1 MENKHDMVQIKV
13 DEVRNPS
20 SLLTKAFQMKIDDNK
35 TLIVYNRVNSYIL
48 EALLKAVFDNA
59 H

>member
-13 DEVRNPS
+13 DEVRNHS

>member
-13 DEVRNPS
+13 DEVRNSS